1 MISAVETLRFF
12 PLPSES
18 ESEFFLTPPSVRL
31 RLAEKK
37 LNMSVSSPVSEARR
51 RKSAEVFRHAA
62 TEYNTP
68 EAVLPAKEKI
78 ESDIREESKAETV
91 ISVEQTSKEIVTA
104 ESVSETDEVFKE
116 SKAVEKKEKKKD
128 KNALPGSEI
137 GDYQGMKAWEQGRMD
152 YEGSASSDN
161 VIKRLQ
167 FLMNPKPK

>member
-18 ESEFFLTPPSVRL
+18 ESDFFLTPPSVRL

-37 LNMSVSSPVSEARR
+37 LNMSLRSPVSEARR

-62 TEYNTP
+62 TESSTP
-68 EAVLPAKEKI
+68 ETVLPDKEKI
-78 ESDIREESKAETV
+78 ESEESKVETV
-91 ISVEQTSKEIVTA
+91 ISVELTAKEIAT
-104 ESVSETDEVFKE
+104 ERVSETDEVFKE
-116 SKAVEKKEKKKD
+116 SKAIEKKEKKKD
-128 KNALPGSEI
+128 ENALPGSEM

>member
-37 LNMSVSSPVSEARR
+37 LNMSLRPPVPEARR

-62 TEYNTP
+62 TESSTP
-68 EAVLPAKEKI
+68 ETVLPDKEKI
-78 ESDIREESKAETV
+78 ESENSEESKVETV
-91 ISVEQTSKEIVTA
+91 ISVELTTKEIVT
-104 ESVSETDEVFKE
+104 ERVSETDEVFKE
-116 SKAVEKKEKKKD
+116 GKAVEKKEKKKD
-128 KNALPGSEI
+128 ENALPGSEM

>member
-1 MISAVETLRFF
+1 M
-12 PLPSES
+12 PSES

-37 LNMSVSSPVSEARR
+37 LNMSLRSPVSEARR
-51 RKSAEVFRHAA
+51 RKSAEVFRHAT
-62 TEYNTP
+62 TESSTP
-68 EAVLPAKEKI
+68 ETVLPDKEKI
-78 ESDIREESKAETV
+78 ESENSEESKVETV
-91 ISVEQTSKEIVTA
+91 ISVELTTKEMVT
-104 ESVSETDEVFKE
+104 ERVSETDEVFKE
-116 SKAVEKKEKKKD
+116 STTVEKKEKKKD
-128 KNALPGSEI
+128 ENALPGSEM